1 MITFLLMI
9 LERHMNEEALQ
20 DGRVPSEI
28 ILTQKERAT
37 PTVDGMVL
45 DAEEKRGNGGGIL
58 LFATWLLCT
67 VTSCLKL
74 RLPRSHDGLLPLT
87 VSHNKA
93 VFFCH
98 SNEESKEYTLHQAVL

>member
-1 MITFLLMI
+1 MI
-9 LERHMNEEALQ
+9 LERHKNEEALQ